1 MRLNIFIYILLCFG
15 LTFCKS
21 KEKNTTEITL
31 PKKEEV
37 KAIVLEEPVGLNLGN
52 KAPELIGN
60 NPSDSLIKLSSLNG
74 KVVLIDFWASWC
86 VPCRH
91 ENPNVVK
98 NYDAFKD
105 KKFKNGNG
113 FTIFGV
119 SLDENKTSW
128 KNAIKKDNLTWPYH
142 ISDLKGWNS
151 AHGLKYNISGI
162 PNNYLINGDGIIIAK
177 NLRSEDLTKALEKYL
192 AE

>member
-1 MRLNIFIYILLCFG
+1 MRIILVAYSLLLIGF
-15 LTFCKS
+15 TQCKT
-21 KEKNTTEITL
+21 KEKNTQVDSL
-31 PKKEEV
+31 PKKETKET
-37 KAIVLEEPVGLNLGN
+37 VLEEPVGLNLGN
-52 KAPELIGN
+52 MAPNLVGKN
-60 NPSDSLIKLSSLNG
+60 TKDSLISLNSLKG

-86 VPCRH
+86 VPCRY

-98 NYDAFKD
+98 NYEQFKD

-113 FTIFGV
+113 FTVFGV

-128 KNAIKKDNLTWPYH
+128 VNAIKKDNLVWPYH

-151 AHGLKYNISGI
+151 AHGLKYNITGI